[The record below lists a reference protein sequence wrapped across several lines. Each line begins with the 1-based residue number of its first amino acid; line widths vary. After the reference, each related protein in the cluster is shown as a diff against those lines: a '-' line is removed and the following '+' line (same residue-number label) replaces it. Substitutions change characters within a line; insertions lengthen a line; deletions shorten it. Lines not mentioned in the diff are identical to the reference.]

1 MRSKLSRLDVKGDKR
16 HRSKNEARKNRGVTM
31 LKTMTPD
38 EISAHIGANVKT
50 LPDAIAMLKVLA
62 AALSSMMDND

>member
-1 MRSKLSRLDVKGDKR
+1 
-16 HRSKNEARKNRGVTM
+16 M